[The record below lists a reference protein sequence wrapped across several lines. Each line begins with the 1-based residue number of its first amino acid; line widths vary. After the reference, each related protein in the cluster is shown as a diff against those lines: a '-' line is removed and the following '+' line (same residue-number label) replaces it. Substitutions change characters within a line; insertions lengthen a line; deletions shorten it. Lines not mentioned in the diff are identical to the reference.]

1 MNSINKSKRPN
12 PFMRCYPSMLLL
24 LPLYSETAITG
35 NTVVKNADK
44 KRSQSKLTN
53 ASSPKAAA
61 SLVPQSMPAAAS
73 RAFFT
78 LCAYCGNY
86 GHYGDEHYYN

>member
-1 MNSINKSKRPN
+1 
-12 PFMRCYPSMLLL
+12 MLLL

-35 NTVVKNADK
+35 KTVAKKADK

-61 SLVPQSMPAAAS
+61 SLVPQSMPAAAVGLLLH
-73 RAFFT
+73 APIAAIMVT
-78 LCAYCGNY
+78 LRMSIIII
-86 GHYGDEHYYN
+86 ESWKV

>member
-1 MNSINKSKRPN
+1 
-12 PFMRCYPSMLLL
+12 MLLL

-35 NTVVKNADK
+35 KTVVKNADK

-53 ASSPKAAA
+53 ASSPKAAT

-73 RAFFT
+73 RAFLLYAPIAAIMVT
-78 LCAYCGNY
+78 M
-86 GHYGDEHYYN
+86 GDEHYYN